1 MKFTTPDRLNVEFS
15 GEEINAI
22 EITLS
27 IMETLLEKMKN
38 SKYTYFSTDDRALVR
53 SDIEETRNI
62 LNFLFQE
69 NGNDFY
75 LE

>member
-38 SKYTYFSTDDRALVR
+38 TKYTYFSTDDRALVR

-62 LNFLFQE
+62 LNFLFQG